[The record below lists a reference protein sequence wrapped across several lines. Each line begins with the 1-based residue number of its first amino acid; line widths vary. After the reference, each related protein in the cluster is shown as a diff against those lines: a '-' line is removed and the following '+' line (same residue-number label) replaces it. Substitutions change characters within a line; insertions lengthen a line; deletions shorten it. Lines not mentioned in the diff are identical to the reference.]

1 MLAWDIALAMEPMIV
16 VQDRENVLK
25 HYFNLKAMRVWLFHV
40 AAIYGVWRLGFSWS
54 GLGMAVGFYYLR
66 MFFITGA
73 YHRYF
78 SHRAYKTSRWFQFFL
93 AFMGAT
99 SAQKGALWWAGHH
112 RRHHKYSDTPYDL
125 HSPAQHGWAWS
136 HIGWILSPA
145 HKKTRYDLVPDL
157 AKYPELV
164 WLNEHYT
171 LPIVVYAVVLFL
183 TLGVQGLVWGFLV
196 STVLLW
202 HGTFTINSLTH
213 ILGKQRF
220 NSGDGSLNSHLLALI
235 TMGEGFHNNHHYYQS
250 TANQGFYWWEL
261 DLSYYILWLLSKVG
275 LVWDLRLPPA
285 RVLALGR
292 PTLRP
297 AAH

>member
-1 MLAWDIALAMEPMIV
+1 MESMIV
-16 VQDRENVLK
+16 VDDRDNVLK
-25 HYFNLKAMRVWLFHV
+25 HYFNLKALRVWLFHL
-40 AAIYGVWRLGFSWS
+40 AAAYGVWRIGFSWR

-66 MFFITGA
+66 MFFITAA

-78 SHRAYKTSRWFQFFL
+78 AHRAFKTSRWFQLVL

-125 HSPAQHGWAWS
+125 HSPSQHGWAWS

-145 HKKTRYDLVPDL
+145 HKRTRYDLVPDL

-171 LPIVVYAVVLFL
+171 VPIVVYAVALYAG
-183 TLGVQGLVWGFLV
+183 LGVEGLVWGFLV

-213 ILGKQRF
+213 VLGRQRF
-220 NSGDGSLNSHLLALI
+220 DSGDGSLNSHLLALL
-235 TMGEGFHNNHHYYQS
+235 TMGEGFHNNHHFYQS

-261 DLSYYILWLLSKVG
+261 DLSYYILWLLEKLG

-292 PTLRP
+292 PRLLAR
-297 AAH
+297 